1 MIERPKKGSALGL
14 PRADALCMSEIDIWF
29 AQKILPLELILMQFL
44 QQNWRN
50 KSDIDDL
57 CQDVYVRVYEAARTQ
72 IPEKTKPFLLATARN
87 LLIDRFRQ
95 ERIIPI
101 DVVEDLESVNSLVEE
116 PEPDRVVMAR
126 QELRLLQ
133 IALDRLPKRCRE
145 AVIMRKIEGLSRREI
160 ALRMGITEDTVKRH
174 LADGVCA
181 LAEILYGE
189 KQDRRGNL

>member
-1 MIERPKKGSALGL
+1 MVEKPKKESL
-14 PRADALCMSEIDIWF
+14 PDLPCADALCTSDIDIWF
-29 AQKILPLELILMQFL
+29 AQKILPLELILVQFL

-57 CQDVYVRVYEAARTQ
+57 CQDVYVRVYEAARAQ
-72 IPEKTKPFLLATARN
+72 IPEKTKPFLLTTARN

-101 DVVEDLESVNSLVEE
+101 DVVEDLESVNSLTEE
-116 PEPDRVVMAR
+116 PELDRVVMAR
-126 QELRLLQ
+126 QELRMLQ

-145 AVIMRKIEGLSRREI
+145 AVVMRKIEGLSRREI
-160 ALRMGITEDTVKRH
+160 ALRMGVTEDTVKRH

-189 KQDRRGNL
+189 THDRRGNP